1 MGMGMLFAGALTG
14 GAKAMGEMADDAIK
28 KRERD
33 ELRAQTL
40 GDRRAAL
47 LEEMELKE
55 RFALGQERR
64 DANSYID
71 ANERGRALGD
81 DRRFSKFRE
90 DIRATG
96 GGEGMGEDELRKVFN
111 DNYNDKVVAGSDRY
125 YEPES
130 ADRRDALQAARSS
143 GASGKVISGLNDEY
157 RSTAQ
162 AERQAKQDA
171 DRDAREEQRRRDGLE
186 RDERRFEQQERLLD
200 KRLGAQAA
208 RGGGGGSGASD
219 KPVRFDDAQKA
230 ELAPLKRD
238 MEKAADE
245 VAKAR
250 PSQLAAAEA
259 RAQAARDAYDK
270 KVAEFGGERQKPAAT
285 KSAVKDNPTTKP
297 SISSIAGA
305 PSGSSIGAFVG
316 GKGWEVR
323 SGGKLIGYAKE

>member
-55 RFALGQERR
+55 QFALGQEQR

-96 GGEGMGEDELRKVFN
+96 GGEGMGEDELRKVFS

-208 RGGGGGSGASD
+208 RGGGGGQGPEKELTPSELKSALESTKKTAPTLDDFRGNGAKFQAAMVDWRKSD
-219 KPVRFDDAQKA
+219 DGQRAA
-230 ELAPLKRD
+230 ELQR
-238 MEKAADE
+238 
-245 VAKAR
+245 R
-250 PSQLAAAEA
+250 
-259 RAQAARDAYDK
+259 YDK
-270 KVAEFGGERQKPAAT
+270 RLGLGTGPLDQGAKPAT
-285 KSAVKDNPTTKP
+285 QKSAGKDNQTTAKVNDKRTVN
-297 SISSIAGA
+297 G
-305 PSGSSIGAFVG
+305 VTWVRTE
-316 GKGWEVR
+316 KGWTR
-323 SGGKLIGYAKE
+323 Q